1 MSNGNK
7 VGMDNHGMVM
17 LRMKGVRI
25 QELSVSDPSRKLKKI
40 TLTVSGVYDARGD
53 GFHIVPDRDRNI
65 TDIAVDLPQGVY
77 AGKSVTI
84 EL

>member
-1 MSNGNK
+1 MSNDVK
-7 VGMDNHGMVM
+7 VRLSSQGMVM
-17 LRMKGVRI
+17 LRMDGKQI

-40 TLTVSGVYDARGD
+40 TLTVSGVYGATGD
-53 GFHIVPDRDRNI
+53 GFHVVPNRNQNL
-65 TDIAVDLPQGVY
+65 TDIVVDLPQGVY